1 MIKKKSLS
9 NEPHSQSQAQSNI
22 LERIEYQSAGLIH
35 VHGLLNVIER
45 SSNDILFNHVCT
57 NPCQIKPN
65 KHEVY
70 SRLRCRKK
78 HEVYSRLK
86 CPVRASND
94 KDYER
99 LLDISRMS
107 AETLRHDPYLISE
120 FRELLRRVFTVK
132 YGKKLELIKNLHV
145 AMKYHPMDIFYTF
158 TANLT

>member
-1 MIKKKSLS
+1 MIKKTSLS
-9 NEPHSQSQAQSNI
+9 NEPHSQSQSQSNI
-22 LERIEYQSAGLIH
+22 VERKEYQSAGLIH

-45 SSNDILFNHVCT
+45 SSNGILFNQHVCT
-57 NPCQIKPN
+57 ERCQTN

-78 HEVYSRLK
+78 HEVYSTLI

-94 KDYER
+94 NER
-99 LLDISRMS
+99 LQDISRMS
-107 AETLRHDPYLISE
+107 AETLRDNPYLISE
-120 FRELLRRVFTVK
+120 FRELVRRVFTVK

-158 TANLT
+158 TANLR